1 MRNKI
6 LIYLLVFVT
15 IILLFQIVNS
25 GRILKREEALLD
37 EKVNSIT
44 ILKDQKAILEDRIN
58 NESYFSLFDNQ
69 KSLNILG
76 EKYNDSIVSVIKDA
90 LYETNISENK
100 KLIIPYENMGSIF
113 LINQVKILNHKWI
126 IANFSDGSLWG
137 ELLIEYAIDEDE
149 NINFKTIEHLLY
161 PTGM

>member
-6 LIYLLVFVT
+6 LIYLLVFVS

-37 EKVNSIT
+37 EKVNSIM
-44 ILKDQKAILEDRIN
+44 ILKDQKTILEDRIN

-100 KLIIPYENMGSIF
+100 KLIIPYEDMGSIF